1 MFGNL
6 GLELFCLWVRDLHFS
21 LALFQVRAGWF
32 GLVAKPF
39 VLETERCQLLN
50 QIYLVALYLDIHAS
64 QFVEFNY
71 ELLYD
76 IHSIAEFLAVKM
88 VIFVFVRFEL
98 RVTLLQY
105 CNLVLQLSEVDLTM
119 PHLVYFVLQ
128 LSY

>member
-1 MFGNL
+1 M
-6 GLELFCLWVRDLHFS
+6 
-21 LALFQVRAGWF
+21 
-32 GLVAKPF
+32 
-39 VLETERCQLLN
+39 LETERCQLLN
-50 QIYLVALYLDIHAS
+50 QINLVALYLDIHAS

-105 CNLVLQLSEVDLTM
+105 RNLVLQLSEVDLTM